1 MSDLL
6 LPFLLLMDDDA
17 MVFWCFV
24 ALMQRLG
31 LRQNFAVDE
40 SGIFGQ
46 LRRLG
51 QVSQDIGWKVT
62 YRALRC
68 TTCIQ
73 ARAYQAALPDPYG
86 WQHHDGC

>member
-17 MVFWCFV
+17 LAFWCFV

-31 LRQNFAVDE
+31 ARQNFAVDE

-51 QVSQDIGWKVT
+51 QVSTAQCLLDSRPRI
-62 YRALRC
+62 
-68 TTCIQ
+68 
-73 ARAYQAALPDPYG
+73 
-86 WQHHDGC
+86 

>member
-31 LRQNFAVDE
+31 LRHNFAVDE

-51 QVSQDIGWKVT
+51 QVSQHLRWKISL
-62 YRALRC
+62 AFFF
-68 TTCIQ
+68 TCLFQ
-73 ARAYQAALPDPYG
+73 LVDLPSYTSVGGPRM
-86 WQHHDGC
+86 